1 MVTVNQ
7 LLRRK
12 GHEIWSVHPEGS
24 VYDALT
30 LMAEKGI
37 GAVLVLENEHLV
49 GIMSERDYA
58 RKIVLMG
65 RVSRETLVRDIM
77 TAPVITV
84 RPDQSVEEC
93 MALMTNKRIRHLPV
107 MEADELIGVISI
119 GDVVKSIISE
129 QEFVID
135 QLERYITGRR

>member
-1 MVTVNQ
+1 MTTVNQ
-7 LLRRK
+7 LLRHK
-12 GHEIWSVHPEGS
+12 GNQIWSVHPEDS
-24 VYDALT
+24 VYDALA
-30 LMAEKGI
+30 LMADKGI
-37 GAVLVLENEHLV
+37 GAVLVLDGERLV

-65 RVSRETLVRDIM
+65 RVSRETPVRDIM
-77 TAPVITV
+77 TSPVITV
-84 RPDQSVEEC
+84 RPDQTVEQC
-93 MALMTNKRIRHLPV
+93 MTLMTDKRVRHLPV
-107 MEADELIGVISI
+107 VEDDQLIGVISI

>member
-1 MVTVNQ
+1 MITVNQ

-12 GHEIWSVHPEGS
+12 GYQIWSVHPEDS
-24 VYDALT
+24 VYDALA
-30 LMAEKGI
+30 LMADKGI
-37 GAVLVLENEHLV
+37 GAVLVLEGGRLV

-65 RVSRETLVRDIM
+65 RVSRDTPVRDIM
-77 TAPVITV
+77 TSPVITI
-84 RPDQSVEEC
+84 RPDQTVEEC
-93 MALMTNKRIRHLPV
+93 MALMTDRRVRHLPV
-107 MEADELIGVISI
+107 MEDEHLIGVISI